1 MKATKK
7 VDIEYVENLHNL
19 YNDLASFTWMC
30 EKIVADLHQKTEYI
44 IHIRNLKQALKHRLV
59 LKKVT

>member
-19 YNDLASFTWMC
+19 YNDLASFTWMY
-30 EKIVADLHQKTEYI
+30 EKLVADLHQKTEYI